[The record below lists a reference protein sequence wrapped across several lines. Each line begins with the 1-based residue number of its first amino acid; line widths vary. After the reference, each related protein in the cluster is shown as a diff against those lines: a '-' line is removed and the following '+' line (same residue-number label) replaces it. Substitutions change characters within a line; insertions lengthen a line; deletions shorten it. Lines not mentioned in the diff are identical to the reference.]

1 MLEARTCTSR
11 AQSWSWGKKT
21 QVRGGQTQ
29 TAITATTCDFIW
41 CVDVS
46 SNPYVSIKVQT
57 IESGMDACH
66 CLCFNSMNALCNF
79 YFSEMQLWYEFDDVI
94 TSSQDTVVI
103 GSAEYQIEILSR
115 ESQVVSPSQ
124 ELPDLMISGS
134 PEYWFQART
143 KD

>member
-1 MLEARTCTSR
+1 
-11 AQSWSWGKKT
+11 
-21 QVRGGQTQ
+21 
-29 TAITATTCDFIW
+29 
-41 CVDVS
+41 
-46 SNPYVSIKVQT
+46 
-57 IESGMDACH
+57 
-66 CLCFNSMNALCNF
+66 
-79 YFSEMQLWYEFDDVI
+79 MQLWYEFDDVI